1 MKKRKKHDKIVLLAK
16 VKLNT
21 IKVLI
26 SKALIDSHMNHH
38 ELFSVNNELREHNEM
53 KEEIEKSYICS
64 RICCIKILEIIV
76 LAVRKIFRNKIQV
89 PEELK
94 KIG

>member
-21 IKVLI
+21 IEVLI

-53 KEEIEKSYICS
+53 KEEIEKYYICS
-64 RICCIKILEIIV
+64 RICYIKILEIIK

-94 KIG
+94 K

>member
-1 MKKRKKHDKIVLLAK
+1 MLLAK

-53 KEEIEKSYICS
+53 KEEIEKYYICS
-64 RICCIKILEIIV
+64 RICYIKILEIIK

-94 KIG
+94 K